1 MAPQHRQKQT
11 NKFRSE
17 PGRPGLGEGQ
27 SFLANVTDL
36 RIASGVVWA
45 VLGGDYT
52 LRSCDF
58 IDQNRDAEVD

>member
-1 MAPQHRQKQT
+1 M
-11 NKFRSE
+11 
-17 PGRPGLGEGQ
+17 
-27 SFLANVTDL
+27 ANVTDL